1 MIVRCSE
8 RYLNADL
15 KNTNKKLFYGL
26 QIDSSVSK
34 ITAENTTTIAKQ
46 INTLTAIDTP
56 SVTSFSK
63 EKVVAIEQN
72 KENSRAIDNIIF

>member
-1 MIVRCSE
+1 M
-8 RYLNADL
+8 
-15 KNTNKKLFYGL
+15 
-26 QIDSSVSK
+26 DSSVSR